1 MTTNPYQAKL
11 ERELDDLRTRRVALR
26 KALRNGPM
34 GVPGGDNFDKCRAF
48 DAIAQNLKATDHRW
62 NELHFLLGRE
72 LPCGP
77 VKLGVSAAPRAAARP
92 ATRSTPMQD
101 ALKRRGFD
109 GRGYVTKV
117 MRPER

>member
-1 MTTNPYQAKL
+1 MPTNPYQAKL

-34 GVPGGDNFDKCRAF
+34 GIPGGDNFDKCRAF

-77 VKLGVSAAPRAAARP
+77 VKLDRTPVATSPTARGAVRISAS
-92 ATRSTPMQD
+92 TRRVVP
-101 ALKRRGFD
+101 
-109 GRGYVTKV
+109 GYITKV
-117 MRPER
+117 MVPGR